1 MNPHRQRIL
10 VVACLLSLLFIGV
23 ASPAAA
29 QGGNASGES
38 DGEPGDLQETQV
50 FSLPRI
56 DLSLGLEGTL
66 SGVVRMTVSDEASA
80 PLILVLPPQSTISS
94 VIDGGGA
101 SLGYRVEEAADE
113 TRLFIGEGAQLADS
127 YVVSFVNPY
136 LTGKQGDVWT
146 FSYQSSAT
154 PFETVLYVNVPSNLR
169 ITRPFSREI
178 LWSPR
183 TSNGFIL
190 YPRTDPFHFSMEYD
204 FSGSG
209 QPAPPR
215 PGGEN
220 ATTSTLATPSS
231 SGGDERFYLLVILVL
246 VVVVSLL
253 VASLYR
259 SSPTAAGASVDERE
273 AVVPTEAKRGGLV
286 KDSVLKV
293 LNDNERKVLRLIEDS
308 YEEITQAYIYKETKI
323 PKTTLSDI
331 LKNLESRNVIERRK
345 EGRLN
350 WIKLKD
356 WVLE

>member
-1 MNPHRQRIL
+1 MTSSRQRIL
-10 VVACLLSLLFIGV
+10 VVACLLSVFSFHLV
-23 ASPAAA
+23 SVAAA
-29 QGGNASGES
+29 QNVTDDGES
-38 DGEPGDLQETQV
+38 PEALAYV
-50 FSLPRI
+50 IPRI
-56 DLSLGLEGTL
+56 DVSLGLEGTV
-66 SGVVRMTVSDEASA
+66 SGVMRLTTAEAAPPPLTVLLPAQSSIAS
-80 PLILVLPPQSTISS
+80 V
-94 VIDGGGA
+94 VDGAGGQA
-101 SLGYRVEEAADE
+101 VYRIEEAADE
-113 TRLFIGEGAQLADS
+113 TRLIIGAGEGGALADS
-127 YVVSFVNPY
+127 YAVSFENPY
-136 LTGKQGDVWT
+136 LTGKQGNVWT

-169 ITRPFSREI
+169 IVRPFSREI

-183 TSNGFIL
+183 ASNGFIL

-215 PGGEN
+215 PDGGN
-220 ATTSTLATPSS
+220 TTTSTLSSATS

-259 SSPTAAGASVDERE
+259 SSPVHQSAPSETHGMASSPDEK
-273 AVVPTEAKRGGLV
+273 KRDVV
-286 KDSVLKV
+286 KDSVIKV
-293 LNDNERKVLRLIEDS
+293 LNENEKRVLKLIEDS
-308 YEEITQAYIYKETKI
+308 DEEITQAYIYKSTKI